1 MTITDSNITIN
12 TNHLIGGEF
21 SWIRLTL
28 KNKKE
33 VLLLIAKEGES
44 LRGFSKKIGVSCAYV
59 SQIINGKRNPSS
71 NNCKQDI
78 KRIER
83 KY

>member
-1 MTITDSNITIN
+1 MV
-12 TNHLIGGEF
+12 
-21 SWIRLTL
+21 RLTL

-59 SQIINGKRNPSS
+59 SQIINGKRNPSPIIANKIS
-71 NNCKQDI
+71 KGLNVNIEDI
-78 KRIER
+78 FLIQTSVDNGQKEKVI
-83 KY
+83 